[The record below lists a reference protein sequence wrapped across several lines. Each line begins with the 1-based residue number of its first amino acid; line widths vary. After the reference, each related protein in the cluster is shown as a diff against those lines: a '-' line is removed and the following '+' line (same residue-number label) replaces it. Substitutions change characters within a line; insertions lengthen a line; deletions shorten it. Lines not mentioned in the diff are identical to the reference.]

1 MGSKQ
6 STVENGCIKE
16 LSKINEEEL
25 DISRIDKIVLKT
37 VKNLSE
43 RVEKLEREKQNKILY
58 KLPDLQFCNASLI

>member
-6 STVENGCIKE
+6 STVENDCIKE

>member
-1 MGSKQ
+1 MGNKPS
-6 STVENGCIKE
+6 SIENGCIKE

-58 KLPDLQFCNASLI
+58 KLPDL